1 MERTIV
7 IAFFIVSICAVVPVL
22 YYYQRKNPDPRFRPR
37 FGEMMLMSILAFGFC
52 TGGAIFMGS
61 IMGVNW
67 DPEKMKQQLS
77 KPSSGGSDDDDDGMF
92 GGGQQSDEDQM
103 LDTIFGSDR

>member
-37 FGEMMLMSILAFGFC
+37 FGEMLLMGILAFGFC

-61 IMGVNW
+61 IMGVEW
-67 DPEKMKQQLS
+67 DPEKMKQQLT
-77 KPSSGGSDDDDDGMF
+77 KPKSGGSDEDDGMF
-92 GGGQQSDEDQM
+92 GGGEKSQEDEV
-103 LDTIFGSDR
+103 LDTIFGEDR